1 VTFVPKSP
9 REDVNV
15 PATHPLH
22 QAALLV
28 GGVFGVGAL
37 FVVVVAFSVD
47 LLVAHVPASWE
58 ARLFPDF
65 LTPEVE
71 APEEDEHR
79 RILEELLAR
88 LAAHWPDN
96 PYDLRIAV
104 LRDDRPNALA
114 FPGGVILITDGLLE
128 RAQTENE
135 LAFVMGHEFGHF
147 RNRDHLRGL
156 GRGLVLSL
164 AFSAVRGSGV
174 ELLAVVETLTL
185 RSFGREQE
193 READACQLPLDPP
206 REREP
211 HRGPPRS
218 GRGARLA
225 HGWQAHPAAGAFT

>member
-1 VTFVPKSP
+1 
-9 REDVNV
+9 
-15 PATHPLH
+15 
-22 QAALLV
+22 
-28 GGVFGVGAL
+28 
-37 FVVVVAFSVD
+37 
-47 LLVAHVPASWE
+47 VAHVPASWE

-193 READACQLPLDPP
+193 READAFGLELVQAEYGHVGAATDFFTRLAAPQNALERAAVSYLSTHPVSASRIEDLRALAEERGWPTGGKPILLP
-206 REREP
+206 ERSP
-211 HRGPPRS
+211 KARAPARGPGEG
-218 GRGARLA
+218 GR
-225 HGWQAHPAAGAFT
+225 